1 MLNVGSHL
9 RKLDI
14 LTPMPS
20 RGWDWLEKQ
29 NLVTI
34 PYKFYKLSF
43 LACSCMYHFDILKS
57 LNTHCGTVLG
67 TRQVMSA
74 SEQMHGTR
82 DAGPGALPKDAFM

>member
-1 MLNVGSHL
+1 MINVGSHL
-9 RKLDI
+9 KKLDI

-34 PYKFYKLSF
+34 PHKYYKLSF
-43 LACSCMYHFDILKS
+43 LVCYRMYHFATLKS
-57 LNTHCGTVLG
+57 LSTHCGTVLG
-67 TRQVMSA
+67 TRQVMPA

-82 DAGPGALPKDAFM
+82 DARPGALPKDAFV